1 MVTELQEL
9 TAEELS
15 VDIQGRRSPDIAAAI
30 ARQIRERQ
38 VPPGTLLP
46 TVRALAVALGVSA
59 STVSDAW
66 RTLRS
71 NGIIETDRRRGTTVR
86 AGRPSG
92 ADRAWHVPVAPGAL
106 GTDLSTGTPDPR
118 LLPDLQRA
126 LEQATAGHQVTSYLD
141 RPVLP
146 GLEVELR
153 RRWPFDPERI
163 TLLDGAQDAL
173 DRLISAT
180 VAFGDRVV
188 VETPTFPPILD
199 MLELAGAEIIGIPL
213 DDEGPRLDHLQAA
226 MQRRPT
232 VAVLQ
237 PRAQNPTGVAWSRE
251 RAEALA
257 TVLDAGDVLV
267 VEDDHSGLVAGAP
280 LHTTGSY
287 RPTRTVHVH
296 SFSKSHGPDL
306 RLAAVGGPSEV
317 IDAVVRRRQLGPSW
331 TSRLLQHVLLGLLTD
346 PDAERAVSAAQA
358 TYQRRR
364 DDLVTALRDHDI
376 DLSTTGS
383 GLNLWV
389 PVADERDAL
398 VALAAAGVGAA
409 PGSPFVVEPDGRDHI
424 RVTISAVEEPD
435 SVAAIVAAAAHAGG
449 ATVGR

>member
-1 MVTELQEL
+1 MGEPKEL
-9 TAEELS
+9 T
-15 VDIQGRRSPDIAAAI
+15 VDDLVLAIDGRRSPDIAAAI
-30 ARQIRERQ
+30 ARHLRERST
-38 VPPGTLLP
+38 PPGAPLP
-46 TVRALAVALGVSA
+46 TVRALAGALGVSA

-66 RTLRS
+66 RTLRA

-86 AGRPSG
+86 GDRPGG

-118 LLPDLQRA
+118 LLPDLRRA
-126 LEQATAGHQVTSYLD
+126 LEQATAVHQVTSYLD

-146 GLEVELR
+146 DLEVELR

-173 DRLISAT
+173 DRIIGAT
-180 VAFGDRVV
+180 VSFGDRVV

-199 MLELAGAEIIGIPL
+199 MLELAGAEIVGIPL
-213 DDEGPRLDHLQAA
+213 DEEGPRLDRLETA
-226 MQRRPT
+226 MRDRPT

-237 PRAQNPTGVAWSRE
+237 PRAQNPTGVAWTHE
-251 RAEALA
+251 RAKALA
-257 TVLDAGDVLV
+257 MILGSGDVLV
-267 VEDDHSGLVAGAP
+267 IEDDHSGLVAGAP

-287 RPTRTVHVH
+287 RPTRTIHVH

-306 RLAAVGGPSEV
+306 RLAAIGGPGEI
-317 IDAVVRRRQLGPSW
+317 IDAIVRRRQLGPSW

-346 PDAERAVSAAQA
+346 PEAERTVGDAQA
-358 TYQRRR
+358 TYQQRR
-364 DDLVTALRDHDI
+364 TALGAALRTHGVEV
-376 DLSTTGS
+376 SATGS

-409 PGSPFVVEPDGRDHI
+409 PGTPFLVEPDQHDHI
-424 RVTISAVEEPD
+424 RVTISAIED
-435 SVAAIVAAAAHAGG
+435 SDEVAATIAAAACAGG
-449 ATVGR
+449 ATAGR

>member
-1 MVTELQEL
+1 MGEPEEL
-9 TAEELS
+9 TVEAL
-15 VDIQGRRSPDIAAAI
+15 VPTIDGRRSPDIAAAI
-30 ARQIRERQ
+30 ARHIRDQ
-38 VPPGTLLP
+38 QAPAGTLLP
-46 TVRALAVALGVSA
+46 TVRTLAGALGVSA

-66 RTLRS
+66 RTLRA

-86 AGRPSG
+86 ADRPGG

-118 LLPDLQRA
+118 LLPDLRRA

-173 DRLISAT
+173 DRLIAAT
-180 VAFGDRVV
+180 VSFGDRVV

-213 DDEGPRLDHLQAA
+213 DDEGPRLDRLEVA
-226 MQRRPT
+226 MRDRPT

-237 PRAQNPTGVAWSRE
+237 PRAQNPTGVAWSRP
-251 RAEALA
+251 RTEALA
-257 TVLDAGDVLV
+257 SILDSGDVLTI
-267 VEDDHSGLVAGAP
+267 EDDHSGLVAGAP

-287 RPTRTVHVH
+287 RPARTVHVH

-306 RLAAVGGPSEV
+306 RLAAVGGPSEI

-346 PDAERAVSAAQA
+346 PDAEQAVRAAQT

-364 DDLVTALRDHDI
+364 ADVVTALRSQGVE
-376 DLSTTGS
+376 LGATGS
-383 GLNLWV
+383 GLNVWV

-424 RVTISAVEEPD
+424 RVTISAVD
-435 SVAAIVAAAAHAGG
+435 DADTLATTIAAAARAGG
-449 ATVGR
+449 TTIGR